1 MLTRRQFASIA
12 TFSLMGATLSLGLP
26 GCSFSPQGTEEV
38 QNDPASTPAE
48 LVTFA
53 FDTIIGIQASCDQ
66 TLLSEVDERL
76 QYFESI
82 FSRTVTGSDIYAINH
97 ADGMPTAVSP
107 ETADIIMKALDYS
120 ELSDGLFD
128 ITIGSATELWD
139 FKNGIVPD
147 PQCLS
152 EAVSHIDYRTIQV
165 DGQTVTLTDPLAKL
179 DLGGIAKGYIAD
191 DIADL
196 LRRNGC
202 TSALINLGGN
212 AYGLGSSPQGDPW
225 DIGIQDPTQARG
237 NTFAHVAARDLSVVT
252 SAINERSF
260 EHDGVLYHHLLD
272 PHTGMPS
279 QNGTASATI
288 LSSLSLDG
296 DALSTIAFLLGTD
309 KGLAFVASREG
320 IQATFMDVGGATAS
334 SEGLEVTPE

>member
-1 MLTRRQFASIA
+1 MLTRRHFVSLA
-12 TFSLMGATLSLGLP
+12 TFSLLGAALSVGLP
-26 GCSFSPQGTEEV
+26 GCSSSAQKPEEER
-38 QNDPASTPAE
+38 QDPGSTPAE

-66 TLLSEVDERL
+66 ALLSEVDQRL
-76 QYFESI
+76 QYYESI

-97 ADGMPTAVSP
+97 ADGMPTLVSP
-107 ETADIIMKALDYS
+107 ETADIISKALDYS

-128 ITIGSATELWD
+128 ITIGSATQLWD
-139 FKNGIVPD
+139 FKNGIVPN
-147 PQCLS
+147 PERLR

-165 DGQTVTLTDPLAKL
+165 DGQTVTLTDPLAQL

-191 DIADL
+191 DIADF

-225 DIGIQDPTQARG
+225 DIGIQDPNQARG
-237 NTFAHVAARDLSVVT
+237 STFAHVAARDLSVVT
-252 SAINERSF
+252 SAVNERSF
-260 EHDGVLYHHLLD
+260 ERDGILYHHLLD

-288 LSSLSLDG
+288 LSKLSLDG
-296 DALSTIAFLLGTD
+296 DALSTIAFLLGAD
-309 KGLAFVASREG
+309 EGISFVAGLEG
-320 IQATFMDVGGATAS
+320 IQATFMDTVGTTVS
-334 SEGLEVTPE
+334 SEGLEVTSA